1 MNVNHISAWT
11 LCFTKKGKNFQPVS
25 QPGFLKEWP
34 EILLPEKLLKASY
47 FVNFE
52 IYCVLPL

>member
-34 EILLPEKLLKASY
+34 EVLLPEKIAKSII
-47 FVNFE
+47 FRQF
-52 IYCVLPL
+52 